1 MSRTN
6 TPRRIIEHTES
17 LLQGN
22 FRMAIDLLDHL
33 HGTRIYTGT
42 NPDHTGYFI

>member
-6 TPRRIIEHTES
+6 TPRRIIDIYAWTMQMIEHTES

-33 HGTRIYTGT
+33 HGPRIYR
-42 NPDHTGYFI
+42 H